1 MCEGNLVQLSR
12 IIWPSNVQVSPTEMT
27 IGNAINPPR
36 FLPKHIGFIAG
47 FWTMNAQHR
56 FSNLKAPV
64 KNLMIGGLVAA
75 ASAIATVVGPT
86 TPASAQNSP
95 VSPAPTT
102 PAGPLN
108 PILGGTPT
116 ETPTEETPT
125 PTPTPTPVPA
135 PAPTETPTPAP
146 TPTPVPTPAP
156 TVTPTPTPGTTPTP
170 APAPTPGATNQ
181 PTTTPTPESPVVE
194 VISGSDPLAIFD
206 NWPLRRAREFS
217 SKRQLR
223 YFRITLG
230 DMVRYKLTGTRN
242 LGPGGG
248 QPIPWY
254 FDRERGNND

>member
-1 MCEGNLVQLSR
+1 
-12 IIWPSNVQVSPTEMT
+12 MT

-47 FWTMNAQHR
+47 FWTMNAQNR

-64 KNLMIGGLVAA
+64 KNLLIGGLVAA
-75 ASAIATVVGPT
+75 AGAIATVVGPT
-86 TPASAQNSP
+86 TPAGAQNSP

-102 PAGPLN
+102 PAAPLN

-116 ETPTEETPT
+116 ETPTP
-125 PTPTPTPVPA
+125 
-135 PAPTETPTPAP
+135 TPTPAP
-146 TPTPVPTPAP
+146 TPTPTPTPAPTVTPAPAPTQTPTPAPLPTVTPAPAPAP
-156 TVTPTPTPGTTPTP
+156 TVTPTPTPGQTPTP
-170 APAPTPGATNQ
+170 APTPTPGTTNQ

-194 VISGSDPLAIFD
+194 VISTSDRFSIFD

-248 QPIPWY
+248 QSIRWY

>member
-1 MCEGNLVQLSR
+1 
-12 IIWPSNVQVSPTEMT
+12 
-27 IGNAINPPR
+27 
-36 FLPKHIGFIAG
+36 
-47 FWTMNAQHR
+47 MNAQHR

-125 PTPTPTPVPA
+125 PTPA
-135 PAPTETPTPAP
+135 
-146 TPTPVPTPAP
+146 
-156 TVTPTPTPGTTPTP
+156 PTPGTTPTP

-248 QPIPWY
+248 QPIRWY

>member
-1 MCEGNLVQLSR
+1 
-12 IIWPSNVQVSPTEMT
+12 
-27 IGNAINPPR
+27 
-36 FLPKHIGFIAG
+36 
-47 FWTMNAQHR
+47 MNAHNR

-64 KNLMIGGLVAA
+64 KNLVIGGLVAA

-86 TPASAQNSP
+86 TPAGAQNSP

-102 PAGPLN
+102 PTQPLN

-116 ETPTEETPT
+116 ETPTPTPT
-125 PTPTPTPVPA
+125 PAPTPVPAPTPAPTVTPTPTPVPT
-135 PAPTETPTPAP
+135 PAPTEIP

-156 TVTPTPTPGTTPTP
+156 TVTPTPTPVPTP
-170 APAPTPGATNQ
+170 APTPAPTPGATNQ
-181 PTTTPTPESPVVE
+181 PAPTPTPESPVVE
-194 VISGSDPLAIFD
+194 VISTSDPLAIFD

-242 LGPGGG
+242 LGPGAG
-248 QPIPWY
+248 QPIRWY